1 MMRRYKPTEP
11 SASYQGYSGKRVKEF
26 AVCKAYPSSK
36 TFGFEILLVTIKGI
50 SLSTATFFHFFSIR
64 CFIPNAYA
72 ALFTAALVPLMCLVV
87 VFVVFIH
94 AYQVTPQWKAY
105 DDIFRGRTNAAG
117 MICWLLLCKQV
128 ELSEWY

>member
-1 MMRRYKPTEP
+1 MTVQGVSHVYK
-11 SASYQGYSGKRVKEF
+11 
-26 AVCKAYPSSK
+26 
-36 TFGFEILLVTIKGI
+36 
-50 SLSTATFFHFFSIR
+50 HNFSILFVR

-117 MICWLLLCKQV
+117 KMHRLPLSKQV
-128 ELSEWY
+128 RLSGWC